1 MSDVTMPQLG
11 ETVTEG
17 TITKWFKKVGD
28 TVAQDELLFEVST
41 DKVDS
46 EVSSPASGVLME
58 IRVAEGDTVDVGA
71 VLAVISADGAAAVV
85 PPTSAPAAPAPVEA
99 PVPAPAP
106 VIETPVVEAPVA
118 VAEPAPVAA
127 APAPVVEAP
136 VAPPVVEAPV
146 VQAPSAPPAAQAVAA
161 PVPPV
166 YAASPSLAA
175 DAPGMDKVL
184 SPVVRKLINENGL
197 NPALISGTGPGGRIT
212 REDVL
217 GVLDT
222 QGSASST
229 SDSDAPASAPGVA
242 APQFVAPTP
251 VAPANVGSA
260 VASVVANAAA
270 IAAQSPS
277 APASAAQEAHAA
289 SSVGQPV
296 PAQFT
301 NTQQVST
308 PAASLPAVMP
318 GGRDEVVKLSNIRRR
333 TGEHM
338 VMSLSTA
345 PHAFIAV
352 GIDYTAVD
360 KVRNAQKAAFK
371 AAEGFSLTYM
381 PFIARAVVEAANK
394 FPNVNASV
402 AGDSLILHKAVH
414 LGIAVDLDFNGLMV
428 PVVRDADGKR
438 MRAIARDISDLA
450 ARARGKKLSPDDI
463 TGGTFTLSNAGPYGI
478 DLMQSIINQPQVG
491 ILSITSIKKKPVVL
505 ELPDGSDTI
514 AIRPMGMLGLSWD
527 HRAFDGAYAASF
539 LAEIKSQLEGKDWSS
554 EL

>member
-46 EVSSPASGVLME
+46 EVSSPASGVLMLME

-85 PPTSAPAAPAPVEA
+85 APAAPAPAPVEA
-99 PVPAPAP
+99 PAPA
-106 VIETPVVEAPVA
+106 VEAVVEAP
-118 VAEPAPVAA
+118 
-127 APAPVVEAP
+127 P
-136 VAPPVVEAPV
+136 VAPPVAAPPVAVAPPV
-146 VQAPSAPPAAQAVAA
+146 VTPPAVETPAVAA
-161 PVPPV
+161 PVAAPAQAPVAQAPAAQV
-166 YAASPSLAA
+166 YAASPSVAA

-197 NPALISGTGPGGRIT
+197 DPALIHGSGPGGRIT

-217 GVLDT
+217 GVLDS
-222 QGSASST
+222 QGSASA
-229 SDSDAPASAPGVA
+229 APAAPAPSPA
-242 APQFVAPTP
+242 ASVQ
-251 VAPANVGSA
+251 PANVGSA

-270 IAAQSPS
+270 IAAQSPT
-277 APASAAQEAHAA
+277 APASAAQSAHAA
-289 SSVGQPV
+289 ASVGQAV

-301 NTQQVST
+301 NTQQA
-308 PAASLPAVMP
+308 PAAAGLPAVLP

-338 VMSLSTA
+338 VMSLSTS

-352 GIDYTAVD
+352 EIDYSGVD

-438 MRAIARDISDLA
+438 MRAIGRDISDLA

-491 ILSITSIKKKPVVL
+491 ILSITSVKKKPVVL

>member
-1 MSDVTMPQLG
+1 
-11 ETVTEG
+11 
-17 TITKWFKKVGD
+17 
-28 TVAQDELLFEVST
+28 
-41 DKVDS
+41 
-46 EVSSPASGVLME
+46 ME
-58 IRVAEGDTVDVGA
+58 IRVAEGDTVDVGV
-71 VLAVISADGAAAVV
+71 VLAVISADGAAATAA
-85 PPTSAPAAPAPVEA
+85 PAPAAPAPVEA
-99 PVPAPAP
+99 H
-106 VIETPVVEAPVA
+106 VV
-118 VAEPAPVAA
+118 
-127 APAPVVEAP
+127 APAPVVEVP
-136 VAPPVVEAPV
+136 VAPPVVV
-146 VQAPSAPPAAQAVAA
+146 APPVAAPAVAA
-161 PVPPV
+161 PPVAAPVVEAPAPVAPSTPVAPAAPV
-166 YAASPSLAA
+166 YAASPSLPA

-197 NPALISGTGPGGRIT
+197 NPAVIAGTGPGGRIT

-217 GVLDT
+217 SVLDT
-222 QGSASST
+222 QGSAPA
-229 SDSDAPASAPGVA
+229 APAT
-242 APQFVAPTP
+242 PTLIQQP
-251 VAPANVGSA
+251 DVGSA

-277 APASAAQEAHAA
+277 APATPTQQAAVAA
-289 SSVGQPV
+289 AAAQPV

-301 NTQQVST
+301 NTQQAPSA
-308 PAASLPAVMP
+308 PAGLPAVLP

-352 GIDYTAVD
+352 EIDYTAVD

-438 MRAIARDISDLA
+438 MRAIGRDISDLA
-450 ARARGKKLSPDDI
+450 ARARSKKLSPDDI

>member
-71 VLAVISADGAAAVV
+71 VLAVISADGAAASAA
-85 PPTSAPAAPAPVEA
+85 PAPAAPAPVEA
-99 PVPAPAP
+99 PAVAPA
-106 VIETPVVEAPVA
+106 A
-118 VAEPAPVAA
+118 
-127 APAPVVEAP
+127 VVEAP
-136 VAPPVVEAPV
+136 VAPPVV
-146 VQAPSAPPAAQAVAA
+146 VAA
-161 PVPPV
+161 PVVEVPVAAPVVAAPAPVAPSMPAAPAAPV
-166 YAASPSLAA
+166 YAASPSLPA

-197 NPALISGTGPGGRIT
+197 NPAVIPGTGPGGRIT

-217 GVLDT
+217 SVLDS
-222 QGSASST
+222 QGSAS
-229 SDSDAPASAPGVA
+229 APAPATSSAA
-242 APQFVAPTP
+242 AQQPTD
-251 VAPANVGSA
+251 VGSA

-277 APASAAQEAHAA
+277 APPSPTQQAAVVAA
-289 SSVGQPV
+289 AAQPV
-296 PAQFT
+296 PAQFI
-301 NTQQVST
+301 NTQQAPSAVPVAPSAV
-308 PAASLPAVMP
+308 PAALPAVLP

-352 GIDYTAVD
+352 EIDYSAVD
-360 KVRNAQKAAFK
+360 KVRNAQKASFK

-428 PVVRDADGKR
+428 PVVREADGKR
-438 MRAIARDISDLA
+438 MRAIGRDISDLA
-450 ARARGKKLSPDDI
+450 ARARSKKLSPDDI

-491 ILSITSIKKKPVVL
+491 ILSITSVKKKPVVL

>member
-71 VLAVISADGAAAVV
+71 VLAVISADGAAPVV
-85 PPTSAPAAPAPVEA
+85 APAPAAPAPAAPAPAPAPVEA
-99 PVPAPAP
+99 PVAASAPAVEAP
-106 VIETPVVEAPVA
+106 AVEAPVPV
-118 VAEPAPVAA
+118 VA
-127 APAPVVEAP
+127 APVVT
-136 VAPPVVEAPV
+136 APPVVETAVQSPAPV
-146 VQAPSAPPAAQAVAA
+146 ASPVAPAAPAPAAFVAPTAPDASAA
-161 PVPPV
+161 PAAPV
-166 YAASPSLAA
+166 YAASPSLPS

-197 NPALISGTGPGGRIT
+197 NPALIPGTGPGGRIT

-217 GVLDT
+217 GVLDS
-222 QGSASST
+222 QGSA
-229 SDSDAPASAPGVA
+229 PVVPVA
-242 APQFVAPTP
+242 AAQPTH
-251 VAPANVGSA
+251 PADVRSA

-277 APASAAQEAHAA
+277 APASPAQEAAVAA
-289 SSVGQPV
+289 AAAQPV

-301 NTQQVST
+301 NTQQAQAGSL
-308 PAASLPAVMP
+308 SLPAVMV

-338 VMSLSTA
+338 VMSLSTS

-352 GIDYTAVD
+352 EIDYSAVD
-360 KVRNAQKAAFK
+360 KVRNAQKASFK

-438 MRAIARDISDLA
+438 MRAIGRDISDLA

-491 ILSITSIKKKPVVL
+491 ILSITSVKKKPVVL

>member
-58 IRVAEGDTVDVGA
+58 IRVAEGDTVDVGV
-71 VLAVISADGAAAVV
+71 VLAVISADGVAAV
-85 PPTSAPAAPAPVEA
+85 AAPAP
-99 PVPAPAP
+99 
-106 VIETPVVEAPVA
+106 
-118 VAEPAPVAA
+118 A

-136 VAPPVVEAPV
+136 VVPPAPAPVVEAPV
-146 VQAPSAPPAAQAVAA
+146 AAPAPAVEAPVAPPVVAAPVVSAPSVVVAPLVEAAAPTVAPAAPSAPAA
-161 PVPPV
+161 PV

-197 NPALISGTGPGGRIT
+197 NPALIPGTGPGGRIT

-217 GVLDT
+217 SVLDS
-222 QGSASST
+222 QGSAAT
-229 SDSDAPASAPGVA
+229 
-242 APQFVAPTP
+242 APTP
-251 VAPANVGSA
+251 APATASVQPSDVGSA

-277 APASAAQEAHAA
+277 APPSPGQQAALAA
-289 SSVGQPV
+289 AAAQPV

-301 NTQQVST
+301 NTQQ
-308 PAASLPAVMP
+308 AAQAGLPAVLP

-338 VMSLSTA
+338 VMSLSTS

-352 GIDYTAVD
+352 EIDYSAVD
-360 KVRNAQKAAFK
+360 RVRNAQKAAFK

-381 PFIARAVVEAANK
+381 PFIARAVVEAVNK

-414 LGIAVDLDFNGLMV
+414 LGVAVDLDFNGLMV

-438 MRAIARDISDLA
+438 MRAIGRDISDLA
-450 ARARGKKLSPDDI
+450 ARARSKKLSPDDI

>member
-58 IRVAEGDTVDVGA
+58 IRVAEGDTVDVGV

-85 PPTSAPAAPAPVEA
+85 APAPAAAAPAPVED
-99 PVPAPAP
+99 
-106 VIETPVVEAPVA
+106 
-118 VAEPAPVAA
+118 PAPVAEV
-127 APAPVVEAP
+127 PTVAPVVDAP
-136 VAPPVVEAPV
+136 PAVTPPVIPPVVEAAPPV
-146 VQAPSAPPAAQAVAA
+146 VAPVVAPAPAPPAA
-161 PVPPV
+161 PV

-197 NPALISGTGPGGRIT
+197 NPASITGSGPGGRIT

-217 GVLDT
+217 SVLDS
-222 QGSASST
+222 QGSAS
-229 SDSDAPASAPGVA
+229 VA
-242 APQFVAPTP
+242 LPPPTQSSPPQD
-251 VAPANVGSA
+251 VGSA

-277 APASAAQEAHAA
+277 APASPEQQAAAA
-289 SSVGQPV
+289 AAVGQPV

-301 NTQQVST
+301 NTQQASSASTSSVPSVS
-308 PAASLPAVMP
+308 SGLPAVMV

-338 VMSLSTA
+338 VMSLSTS

-352 GIDYTAVD
+352 EIDYSAVD
-360 KVRNAQKAAFK
+360 KVRHAQKTAFK

-438 MRAIARDISDLA
+438 MRAIGRDISDLA
-450 ARARGKKLSPDDI
+450 ARARSKKLSPDDI

-491 ILSITSIKKKPVVL
+491 ILSITSVKKKPVVL

-539 LAEIKSQLEGKDWSS
+539 LAEIKSQLEGKDWNS

>member
-85 PPTSAPAAPAPVEA
+85 APAPAAPAPA
-99 PVPAPAP
+99 PV
-106 VIETPVVEAPVA
+106 E
-118 VAEPAPVAA
+118 

-146 VQAPSAPPAAQAVAA
+146 APPVVEVPAPVAA
-161 PVPPV
+161 PVVEAPAPVAAPAAPVTPAAPAAPV
-166 YAASPSLAA
+166 YAATPSLPA

-197 NPALISGTGPGGRIT
+197 NPAVIAGTGPGGRIT

-217 GVLDT
+217 SVLDS
-222 QGSASST
+222 QGSA
-229 SDSDAPASAPGVA
+229 PAN
-242 APQFVAPTP
+242 QTP
-251 VAPANVGSA
+251 VQPADVGSA

-270 IAAQSPS
+270 IAAQSPT
-277 APASAAQEAHAA
+277 APASPTQQAAVAA
-289 SSVGQPV
+289 AAAQPV

-301 NTQQVST
+301 NTQQVPSAP
-308 PAASLPAVMP
+308 PAGLPAVLP

-352 GIDYTAVD
+352 EIDYSAVD
-360 KVRNAQKAAFK
+360 KVRNAQKASFK

-438 MRAIARDISDLA
+438 MRAIGRDISDLA
-450 ARARGKKLSPDDI
+450 ARARSKKLSPDDI

-491 ILSITSIKKKPVVL
+491 ILSITSVKKKPVVL

>member
-1 MSDVTMPQLG
+1 
-11 ETVTEG
+11 
-17 TITKWFKKVGD
+17 
-28 TVAQDELLFEVST
+28 
-41 DKVDS
+41 
-46 EVSSPASGVLME
+46 
-58 IRVAEGDTVDVGA
+58 
-71 VLAVISADGAAAVV
+71 
-85 PPTSAPAAPAPVEA
+85 
-99 PVPAPAP
+99 
-106 VIETPVVEAPVA
+106 
-118 VAEPAPVAA
+118 
-127 APAPVVEAP
+127 
-136 VAPPVVEAPV
+136 
-146 VQAPSAPPAAQAVAA
+146 
-161 PVPPV
+161 
-166 YAASPSLAA
+166 
-175 DAPGMDKVL
+175 
-184 SPVVRKLINENGL
+184 
-197 NPALISGTGPGGRIT
+197 
-212 REDVL
+212 
-217 GVLDT
+217 
-222 QGSASST
+222 
-229 SDSDAPASAPGVA
+229 
-242 APQFVAPTP
+242 
-251 VAPANVGSA
+251 
-260 VASVVANAAA
+260 VANAAA

-277 APASAAQEAHAA
+277 APASPEQQAAAA
-289 SSVGQPV
+289 AAVGQPV

-301 NTQQVST
+301 NTQQASSASTSSVPSVS
-308 PAASLPAVMP
+308 SGLPAVMV

-338 VMSLSTA
+338 VMSLSTS

-352 GIDYTAVD
+352 EIDYSAVD
-360 KVRNAQKAAFK
+360 KVRHAQKTAFK

-438 MRAIARDISDLA
+438 MRAIGRDISDLA
-450 ARARGKKLSPDDI
+450 ARARSKKLSPDDI

-491 ILSITSIKKKPVVL
+491 ILSITSVKKKPVVL

-539 LAEIKSQLEGKDWSS
+539 LSEIKSQLEGKDWNS